1 MVTRMHFML
10 IILVFLLVA
19 VVWGFFQSNPRGVSP
34 GKLIACNAIVLAA
47 ALGAAAVI
55 GPAIYADAHAT
66 KPAEQAF
73 AGYLG
78 IMAGG
83 TVFMIVV
90 AVGGLVRN
98 LVLFPV
104 SKRSN

>member
-1 MVTRMHFML
+1 MHFML

-19 VVWGFFQSNPRGVSP
+19 VVWGFFQSNPRGVP
-34 GKLIACNAIVLAA
+34 AGRLIACNAIVLAA
-47 ALGAAAVI
+47 AVAAAGVI
-55 GPAIYADAHAT
+55 GPVIYADAHAT

-98 LVLFPV
+98 LLLFPV
-104 SKRSN
+104 SKRTN

>member
-1 MVTRMHFML
+1 MHFML

-19 VVWGFFQSNPRGVSP
+19 VVWGFFHSNPQGVSR
-34 GKLIACNAIVLAA
+34 GKLLACNAIVLALA
-47 ALGAAAVI
+47 VVAAAVI
-55 GPAIYADAHAT
+55 GPVIYADAHAT
-66 KPAEQAF
+66 KPAERAF

-83 TVFMIVV
+83 TSFMILV
-90 AVGGLVRN
+90 AVGGLLRN

-104 SKRSN
+104 SRRTS

>member
-1 MVTRMHFML
+1 MHFML
-10 IILVFLLVA
+10 VILVFLLVA
-19 VVWGFFQSNPRGVSP
+19 VVWGFFQSNPRGVAS
-34 GKLIACNAIVLAA
+34 GRLIACNAIILCAA
-47 ALGAAAVI
+47 VAAAAVI
-55 GPAIYADAHAT
+55 GPAIYADAHAA
-66 KPAEQAF
+66 KPSEQAF

-98 LVLFPV
+98 LVLFPI
-104 SKRSN
+104 SKRSS